1 MLNLKH
7 ILDSHHLTH
16 SHLAAAIGLS
26 KTSFSQLCN
35 ENKWPKKISPDTLKQ
50 RIEDYLSTH
59 NITWQCDLWNFEVE
73 TEDEDMQKI
82 MLSQV
87 ARKQFGLFRDPFN
100 DDINSHED
108 VFLSSEQRYIRET
121 LYAAAL
127 HGGFVAVI
135 GESGAGK
142 SVLRRD
148 LIDRIHREDQPVT
161 IISPAMPD
169 KGRLTASSIED
180 AIIFDLAPNA
190 KIRRSQ
196 EAKARQMQQL
206 LLNSSRA
213 GNSHCLIIE
222 EAHDLT
228 VQTLK
233 VLKRFWEME
242 DGFKRLI
249 SIILIGQ
256 PELKNRLDE
265 RINFEAREVIRRIE
279 IAELLPLGIY
289 LPDYLKHKLGRVNVD
304 ASKIFNESGFTAIQQ
319 RLTYTSNA
327 ATARQQLISMSYPLV
342 VNNLTVKILNHAAD
356 IGAEIITADVVHS
369 A

>member
-50 RIEDYLSTH
+50 RTEDYLSTH

-142 SVLRRD
+142 SVLCRD
-148 LIDRIHREDQPVT
+148 LIDRIHR
-161 IISPAMPD
+161 
-169 KGRLTASSIED
+169 
-180 AIIFDLAPNA
+180 FDLAPNA